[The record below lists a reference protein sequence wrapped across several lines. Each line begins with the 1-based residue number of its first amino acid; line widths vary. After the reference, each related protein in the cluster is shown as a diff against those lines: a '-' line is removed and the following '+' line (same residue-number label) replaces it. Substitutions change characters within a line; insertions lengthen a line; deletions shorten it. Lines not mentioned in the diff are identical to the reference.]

1 VRDAPKRQLAEN
13 DKHILKAY
21 KVIRSTNIIMSF
33 IDATEAPPSH
43 AILYL
48 YIEDC
53 NLRYLYEPKVVQY
66 NIDSL
71 NDAYPNAGFDLYF
84 PQTVTA
90 VGLPTTMVSM
100 GVVAEMRI
108 YDSIKN
114 EWTPTGYY
122 MYPRSSISKT
132 PLMLA
137 NSTGV
142 IDSGYR
148 GPLIGA
154 FRNLS
159 GGEAYQ
165 IRQGDRLLQICAPDL
180 RPMVVKIVER
190 SFFEETSRASGGFG
204 STGV

>member
-1 VRDAPKRQLAEN
+1 
-13 DKHILKAY
+13 
-21 KVIRSTNIIMSF
+21 MSY
-33 IDATEAPPSH
+33 IDATEAPPTH

-66 NIDSL
+66 NIDSM
-71 NDAYPNAGFDLYF
+71 NDAYPNSGFDLYF
-84 PQTVTA
+84 PQTATA
-90 VGLPTTMVSM
+90 VGLRSSLIPM
-100 GVVAEMRI
+100 GVIAEMRI
-108 YDSIKN
+108 YDAIKN
-114 EWTPTGYY
+114 EWKPTGYY

-137 NSTGV
+137 YSTGV

-148 GPLIGA
+148 GHLIGA

-159 GGEAYQ
+159 GEAYQ
-165 IRQGDRLLQICAPDL
+165 IRQGDRLLQVCAPDL
-180 RPMVVKIVER
+180 RPMVVKIVEK

>member
-1 VRDAPKRQLAEN
+1 
-13 DKHILKAY
+13 
-21 KVIRSTNIIMSF
+21 MSY

-53 NLRYLYEPKVVQY
+53 DLRYLYEPKVFQY
-66 NIDSL
+66 NVDSL
-71 NDAYPNAGFDLYF
+71 NTDYPDAGFDLFF
-84 PQTVTA
+84 PQPVNVA
-90 VGLPTTMVSM
+90 GLPSTMISM
-100 GVVAEMRI
+100 GVRAEMRI
-108 YDSIKN
+108 YDTIKN
-114 EWTPTGYY
+114 EWKTTGYY

-137 NSTGV
+137 NSTGI

-148 GPLIGA
+148 GHLIGA

-159 GGEAYQ
+159 GESYQ
-165 IRQGDRLLQICAPDL
+165 IRQGERLLQICTPDL
-180 RPMVVKIVER
+180 RPMVVKIVEE

-204 STGV
+204 STGA